1 MTKLAGKRKPT
12 KRGGAMERYP
22 AWKLEDAKAKFS
34 EVVRRARSEGPQLV
48 TYRGEEA
55 VVVISTEELSK
66 LTPAKRAKPD
76 FLEFIRNSAF
86 GEIEP
91 EREPDFGRDVELP

>member
-1 MTKLAGKRKPT
+1 MAKPASKRKSAKP
-12 KRGGAMERYP
+12 RMASERYP

-55 VVVISTEELSK
+55 VVVISTEEL
-66 LTPAKRAKPD
+66 KRLAPGRRDKPD
-76 FLEFIRNSAF
+76 FLAFIRNSAF

-91 EREPDFGRDVELP
+91 ERARDFGRDIDLS